1 MSTILIVEDD
11 RMTRH
16 VLQSVLNGAGYSTRV
31 ASDGVEALEAL
42 QADHFDLVLLDVW
55 MPRMNGLE
63 LLAQLRAHKARPRV
77 VVMTSDDAP
86 ETLLKAVREQAFK
99 YVHKP
104 VQPAELLETVRTVLA
119 SPELMP
125 IEVISAK
132 PDWVELVVPCTLEAA
147 ERIQPVMA
155 ELDAKLPVEVRDS
168 TAYAFRELLLNAIE
182 WGGRLDPNRTVRI
195 SCLRTERM
203 LLYRIADPGP
213 GFNIDDLP
221 HAAISYPDEPVA
233 HMQVRMDKG
242 LRPGGF
248 GLMTVRATVDELIYN
263 EKRNEVVFVKYLTE
277 EKGGP

>member
-1 MSTILIVEDD
+1 MAPAI
-11 RMTRH
+11 RPRR
-16 VLQSVLNGAGYSTRV
+16 QRWRRGARGT
-31 ASDGVEALEAL
+31 AGDP
-42 QADHFDLVLLDVW
+42 FDLVLLDVW

-86 ETLLKAVREQAFK
+86 ETLLKAVQEQAFK

-155 ELDAKLPVEVRDS
+155 ELDAKLPPEVRES

-195 SCLRTERM
+195 SCLRTKRM

-213 GFNIDDLP
+213 GLQHRRSPPRRNQLP
-221 HAAISYPDEPVA
+221 
-233 HMQVRMDKG
+233 G
-242 LRPGGF
+242 
-248 GLMTVRATVDELIYN
+248 
-263 EKRNEVVFVKYLTE
+263 
-277 EKGGP
+277 